1 MLAVSTQ
8 HLSAAMSTQSFT
20 TAPTAAQPG
29 PSGPIAG
36 VAGHGG
42 PNTGAHPQ
50 ALLLPNG
57 QIVPVVTQPNLL
69 LPSAT
74 GMYATNI

>member
-8 HLSAAMSTQSFT
+8 QLSAAMSTQSFT
-20 TAPTAAQPG
+20 TAPTAAQ
-29 PSGPIAG
+29 SGPIAG

-74 GMYATNI
+74 GMHATNI